1 MAKTSG
7 DTRASKWADKLY
19 YSGEVR
25 KDYRKLPVEEK
36 KRVIAEKKEVEKEL
50 LAKLRG
56 TTISK
61 EIDNGE
67 NVEIRFTTD
76 GIKHI
81 CNDAMVKLSGKYFS
95 KYSMMRIDEIFKDS
109 IYIPTSHKLKKPRTD
124 GRELWFSYK
133 DNDGR
138 GVYFKANFR
147 NRKGGY
153 YELYSITEI
162 P

>member
-19 YSGEVR
+19 YSGGVR
-25 KDYRKLPVEEK
+25 KEYNQLPLEERKK
-36 KRVIAEKKEVEKEL
+36 VIVEKKEVEKQL
-50 LAKLRG
+50 LSKLRD
-56 TTISK
+56 TSITK

-67 NVEIRFTTD
+67 NVEVKFTTE
-76 GIKHI
+76 GVKHI
-81 CNDAMVKLSGKYFS
+81 CNDAMINLSGKYFS
-95 KYSMMRIDEIFKDS
+95 KDSMMRIDEIFRDS
-109 IYIPTSHKLKKPRTD
+109 VYIPTSHKSNKPRKD
-124 GRELWFSYK
+124 GRDLWFSYK

-147 NRKGGY
+147 NRQGGY